1 MDAGG
6 VKYVVAGGVGARSLR
21 CFAIRS
27 PGLRSDRPR
36 NGDTIH
42 MTYPARA

>member
-6 VKYVVAGGVGARSLR
+6 VEYVVAGGVGARSLR

-27 PGLRSDRPR
+27 PGIRSDRL
-36 NGDTIH
+36 GHVDL
-42 MTYPARA
+42 